1 MNLQLVRGGYCP
13 VAVRPKD
20 RMEYVNSLEDAQLN
34 GNKTR
39 FQTFMHQRLL
49 ETMEG
54 YLGIIREAT
63 TNLAKRE
70 IESKPED
77 DRRKPTAA
85 QIARMRAD
93 RGIT

>member
-1 MNLQLVRGGYCP
+1 
-13 VAVRPKD
+13 
-20 RMEYVNSLEDAQLN
+20 MEYLNSLEDAQLN
-34 GNKTR
+34 GNKSR

-49 ETMEG
+49 ETMES
-54 YLGIIREAT
+54 YLSIMREAT

-70 IESKPED
+70 IESELED

-93 RGIT
+93 GGFT